1 MSTTKSQV
9 RSDFAY
15 ARHLMR
21 LAEPALKAD
30 DLEELREIA
39 LELSAASSTLMQYL
53 EDRNI
58 QL

>member
-1 MSTTKSQV
+1 MTTTKSQV

-30 DLEELREIA
+30 DLDELRELA